1 MLTGSWKDN
10 IMLLPLCSDLG
21 TFMTLLT
28 SLKVSWALAV
38 SQNDFDL
45 TTWREKKKLLIQS
58 QSQCDGARRCSLYRG
73 LLNIQQ
79 WGNILDLSNY
89 WTSQL
94 ACWERSFSNPLCSRM
109 YHSPWWRYVQA
120 SGQNPASAPTHPLYE
135 LTPSPDLARVPWAR
149 NTLIRKTVPRPAC
162 DSGVAFRTC
171 ISRGLLFN
179 L

>member
-1 MLTGSWKDN
+1 MLTGSWKDTL
-10 IMLLPLCSDLG
+10 MLLPLCSDSG
-21 TFMTLLT
+21 TFMILLT

-45 TTWREKKKLLIQS
+45 TTWREKKNLLIQS
-58 QSQCDGARRCSLYRG
+58 QSRCNGARRCSLYWG

-79 WGNILDLSNY
+79 WGKISDLCDY

-94 ACWERSFSNPLCSRM
+94 AGWERSFSNPLCSRM

-120 SGQNPASAPTHPLYE
+120 SRRNPASAPTHLLHE

-149 NTLIRKTVPRPAC
+149 NTLFRKTIPLPAC
-162 DSGVAFRTC
+162 GSGVAFRTF
-171 ISRGLLFN
+171 ISCGLLLN
-179 L
+179 H